1 MSNET
6 WKPEVFERLFQNNP
20 DPWGFEKS
28 PYEQRKL
35 ARVLECLPAF
45 PVSFAVELGC
55 AIGVGTLA
63 LSKHCPRILA
73 VDASESALVIARQR
87 CRAEKYVRFLAA
99 FLPADYPVAE
109 AAGCD
114 LVLISELLYFLSPKD
129 IRRLADMVMES
140 LKSEGHILIVNWTG
154 QTDTPCTGDEA
165 AEHFIRACREKHW
178 IPELSE
184 QGKGYRIDRLSRS
197 GTSSVNAVLAGEGA

>member
-6 WKPEVFERLFQNNP
+6 WKPEVFERLFHNNP
-20 DPWGFEKS
+20 DPWGFES
-28 PYEQRKL
+28 RPYERQKL
-35 ARVLECLPAF
+35 SRVLECLPAAPIF
-45 PVSFAVELGC
+45 FAVELGC

-63 LSKHCPRILA
+63 LAQRCGRVLA
-73 VDASESALVIARQR
+73 FDASENALAIAGRR
-87 CRAEKYVRFLAA
+87 CEGQAHVSFLKA

-154 QTDTPCTGDEA
+154 QTDTPCTGYEA

-197 GTSSVNAVLAGEGA
+197 GTSSVNTVSSGEGA